1 MLLLIRIPPFN
12 IEGQFSSEVL
22 FFKLVLS
29 AMLCSFVEF

>member
-1 MLLLIRIPPFN
+1 MLLLIRIPFN
-12 IEGQFSSEVL
+12 IEGQCSSEVL